1 MVVQEN
7 QNCSIGNSFGVAT
20 NGQKL
25 KRRGSIRAPAIL
37 TKGII
42 MKKLACATGLV
53 VLCLLKA
60 TLVWDHLLRRRWR
73 TCALRRGMTVL
84 DWEQPRGPGRATFSA
99 EVEK

>member
-25 KRRGSIRAPAIL
+25 KRRGSIRAPAFL

-42 MKKLACATGLV
+42 MKNLACATGLV

-60 TLVWDHLLRRRWR
+60 TLVWSIWCCVVGALALIGAIRVFWVWR
-73 TCALRRGMTVL
+73 NLGGGAG
-84 DWEQPRGPGRATFSA
+84 
-99 EVEK
+99 